1 MKRTILFLL
10 SAILCLDVIAF
21 DIEKDGIFYN
31 FIDGKYEVS
40 VTGSSKSEI
49 VIPNRIFYEGKEY
62 VVTAINQG
70 AFYDRRDLLSVQI
83 GDSVR
88 DIMSQAFFQCE
99 RLETLKFGKMVRTLG
114 SSSFSCCY
122 KLESIRIPD
131 SVSVIGEGAFA
142 NCSNLKYVEM
152 NNKVNW
158 IKASAF
164 SECRK
169 IEHVVFKKPQL
180 LTNEN
185 TSYTLYFS
193 ESAFQNCTGIRRV
206 DIEDLAAWCNTS
218 GNGWPSSPLTYGPDL
233 YLNGKLITK
242 LVIPESASN
251 IGNYSF
257 QNCPSIISVEL
268 PEKIWVSESSF
279 RYSNIHSLRLRGGES
294 TYLSGLAFS
303 NCSNLKK
310 VIADSSTP
318 ANISENTFN
327 SDTYYKGTLYVPIG
341 AKGAYK
347 AATGWSQFSNIKE
360 GIPDPNLETYVL
372 SITSEYGGT
381 VSYDTYNVNNDNQAI
396 YVDQGTEAK
405 ISLLPYSEYAID
417 KVTLNGVDITSD
429 IVDNQYTI
437 DNISDD
443 VQLNVSFKLNPLYL
457 TIQQTGAATIKQE
470 VKAREQYTISIS
482 PSEGWKITSVKFN
495 DDDVT
500 NQVLENNSYT
510 TPRIT
515 QNSKLVITQEPFQIE
530 PSKYTVSCTISEGGY
545 IVIADQQHHEGHSET
560 QLSNGFNLG
569 IRYEIKAGYA
579 LKNLFVD
586 GIDVSSKFEGNN
598 YDYGQINKDVAICA
612 IFIKEE
618 KKQYNLEIQDTE
630 SGLSFMRVPEGQTVK
645 YTINNVKGWK
655 LKSVQ
660 FNEQDVTSDVKDNVY
675 VTPEIVGNSLLSIIY
690 EKDEEESQMTINYDL
705 NGDGKVNAEDIVKF
719 VDVIMGKNKE

>member
-114 SSSFSCCY
+114 SSSFSFCY

-164 SECRK
+164 SECGK

-193 ESAFQNCTGIRRV
+193 EDAFRNCTGIRRV

-341 AKGAYK
+341 AKDAYK
-347 AATGWSQFSNIKE
+347 AATGWSKFSNIKE